1 MQKSQPKPVEI
12 VVPVPKI
19 ILPDFHWLASGLTD
33 AQRKVQLEKWVS
45 DQCKELL
52 NENNGSIKA
61 PGGVLERANFV
72 KLLHM
77 IHI

>member
-1 MQKSQPKPVEI
+1 MQKPQIKPVEL
-12 VVPVPKI
+12 VEPVKKI
-19 ILPDFHWLASGLTD
+19 DLPDFHWLASGLTD
-33 AQRKVQLEKWVS
+33 DQRNVQLEKWVS

-61 PGGVLERANFV
+61 PGGILERANFV